1 MLEETPKYIRESKPL
16 QCYHAQ
22 IVKQVFIKKLRTFFG
37 MNNSDGTYFYNLTR
51 DKSGFDV
58 GTVTINDF
66 EEVTD
71 EQLDELAVYA
81 LGMEDYSL

>member
-1 MLEETPKYIRESKPL
+1 MVLISTI
-16 QCYHAQ
+16 
-22 IVKQVFIKKLRTFFG
+22 
-37 MNNSDGTYFYNLTR
+37 
-51 DKSGFDV
+51 DV